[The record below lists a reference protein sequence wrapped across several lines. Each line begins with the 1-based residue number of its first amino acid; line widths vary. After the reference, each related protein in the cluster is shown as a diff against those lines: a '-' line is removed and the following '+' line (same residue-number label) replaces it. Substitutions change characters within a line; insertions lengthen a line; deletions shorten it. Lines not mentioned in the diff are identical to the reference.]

1 MVDQVKKPWKHPPIR
16 NPNTGEA
23 GQWQEV
29 SGRSIFIPDAELDAQ
44 AIGDA
49 ELDAWEHPAPA
60 YQAEGEEDENPNQEV
75 EKEPLP
81 NNNQEI
87 DKPQHHGFGIHAEM
101 DVPEADV
108 KKP

>member
-49 ELDAWEHPAPA
+49 E
-60 YQAEGEEDENPNQEV
+60 
-75 EKEPLP
+75 
-81 NNNQEI
+81 
-87 DKPQHHGFGIHAEM
+87 
-101 DVPEADV
+101 
-108 KKP
+108 